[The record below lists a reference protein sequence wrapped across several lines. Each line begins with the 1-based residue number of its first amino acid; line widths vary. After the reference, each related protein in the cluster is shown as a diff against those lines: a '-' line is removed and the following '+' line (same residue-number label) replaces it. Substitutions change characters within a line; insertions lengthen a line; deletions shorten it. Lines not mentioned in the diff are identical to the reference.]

1 MKKKSVRKISLKRF
15 KVCHLTKNKIMGG
28 YERTHGKLCGVKTR

>member
-1 MKKKSVRKISLKRF
+1 MKKIKKISLKRF
-15 KVCHLTKNKIMGG
+15 KISHLTKNNVIGG